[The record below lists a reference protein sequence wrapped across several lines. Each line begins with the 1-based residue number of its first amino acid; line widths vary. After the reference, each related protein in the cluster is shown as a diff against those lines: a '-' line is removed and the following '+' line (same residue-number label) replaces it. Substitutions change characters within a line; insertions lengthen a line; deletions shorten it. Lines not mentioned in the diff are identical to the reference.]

1 MAKKKV
7 TKKRNPQ
14 DLTLRALR
22 VADKLLGLPVE
33 QLLKRLADAV
43 RRGESERIV
52 EVIRVAAVAKF
63 EESMRRAMDGNFSGG

>member
-1 MAKKKV
+1 MKQV
-7 TKKRNPQ
+7 HRQSGRNFGKSE
-14 DLTLRALR
+14 ALR

-52 EVIRVAAVAKF
+52 EVIRVA
-63 EESMRRAMDGNFSGG
+63 DGVDSGAR